1 MSIDDAPKPY
11 QVINIFEKIY
21 NYRLLPATGAIG
33 GATPT
38 GEIIVD
44 FFVER
49 HSIPD
54 KIIYEIG
61 PSEKKE
67 IKREGQRVI
76 REIQVGIILRP
87 EHAHLIGTW
96 LIEKAIKAGFTGE

>member
-11 QVINIFEKIY
+11 QVTEYYEKID
-21 NYRLLPATGAIG
+21 NYRLIPATGAFAG
-33 GATPT
+33 TAPT

-44 FFVER
+44 FYVER